1 MAAVGQLC
9 PDDARAR
16 GAQQV
21 IRPARRRRA
30 APVTTFII
38 AVTAAVFL
46 VGLVSTDIRQ
56 ELFAAFAQV
65 NVLVAAGEW
74 WRLITPVL
82 LHASITHILFNMWA
96 LWQLGPRIEQSIGTW
111 SYALAYLAAAAWGGA
126 FAFWMGGRDMVA
138 VGASGAIFGLF
149 GMWLVA
155 AFHRRET
162 RFGRSLLSQL
172 GGLLVINALL
182 PLFLPGIAWQAHLG
196 GLLAGVA
203 MAELWRKV
211 DGQTARAA
219 VNFGMLVA
227 AVAAVM
233 L

>member
-16 GAQQV
+16 GAQTIV
-21 IRPARRRRA
+21 RPARRRV
-30 APVTTFII
+30 APVTAGII
-38 AVTAAVFL
+38 AVTVAIFL
-46 VGLVSTDIRQ
+46 IGLISTDIRQ
-56 ELFAAFAQV
+56 EMFAALAQV
-65 NVLVAAGEW
+65 NLLVAEGEW

-96 LWQLGPRIEQSIGTW
+96 LWQLGPRIEQSIGPAA
-111 SYALAYLAAAAWGGA
+111 YMLAYLASAAWGGA

-155 AFHRRET
+155 AFHRRDT

-196 GLLAGVA
+196 GLLAGAA

-211 DGQTARAA
+211 DGQGARAA
-219 VNFGMLVA
+219 VNLGMLVA